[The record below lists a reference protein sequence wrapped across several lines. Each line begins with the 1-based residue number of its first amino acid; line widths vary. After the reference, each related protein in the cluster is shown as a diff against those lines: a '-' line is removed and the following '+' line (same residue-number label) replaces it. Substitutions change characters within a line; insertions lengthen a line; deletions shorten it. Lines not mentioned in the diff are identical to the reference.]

1 MKDKPRADLDW
12 LAFRYLAAELPP
24 AESREFERR
33 LELAQEAREAVG
45 RLVELTC
52 AVRALDWDTIPQVA
66 SRSRRDAWHQRRGVR
81 WAAGLALGLTLAL
94 TLAILNRADHARRSG
109 GELAGALPP
118 AELAL
123 VWSHARTVLTE
134 QADDEPAGWQWL
146 AAAEREAEAP
156 IADPPAGDEP
166 TVDTPEWMVSAVIAM
181 ESEGGEPPAPAD
193 NVEGI

>member
-1 MKDKPRADLDW
+1 MNDTPREDWDW

-24 AESREFERR
+24 AESREFECR
-33 LELAQEAREAVG
+33 LEQDQDAREAVG
-45 RLVELTC
+45 RVVELTC
-52 AVRALDWDTIPQVA
+52 AVRSLDWDTIPQVA
-66 SRSRRDAWHQRRGVR
+66 ARPRRCAWHQRRGVR
-81 WAAGLALGLTLAL
+81 WAAGLALGLTVAL
-94 TLAILNRADHARRSG
+94 TLAMLNRADQARRAG

-146 AAAEREAEAP
+146 AAAAREADAP
-156 IADPPAGDEP
+156 IAEPPAGDEAAG
-166 TVDTPEWMVSAVIAM
+166 DTPEWMVSAVLAM
-181 ESEGGEPPAPAD
+181 ESEGGEPPAPAG